1 MDGWSVLIA
10 AHAAGATLAVLLG
23 GYNLWLSRKG
33 DLLHRRVGRLWF
45 VVMYW
50 VAFSSF
56 GIQRLHPGHFS
67 WIHGLSA
74 WTIVSLTVALW
85 AAKTHRIDLHKGFV
99 AGSYFGLLGAGIAAV
114 AFPTRLVPRTAMH
127 APLSLLAALAALTA
141 LAYLLV
147 LIMSRTA
154 QHAGVSSGS
163 AHAQP
168 LMGQQTSV
176 VWASRS
182 SGSPVGR

>member
-1 MDGWSVLIA
+1 MTGWTVLIA

-23 GYNLWLSRKG
+23 GWNLWLSRKG
-33 DLLHRRVGRLWF
+33 DLLHRRVGRIWF

-56 GIQRLHPGHFS
+56 GIKRLHPGHFS

-74 WTIVSLTVALW
+74 WTVISLTIALW
-85 AAKTHRIDLHKGFV
+85 AAMTHRVDLHKGFV

-114 AFPTRLVPRTAMH
+114 AFPTRLVPQTAMH
-127 APLSLLAALAALTA
+127 APLTLLAALAGLTA
-141 LAYLLV
+141 LAYLVVRL
-147 LIMSRTA
+147 A
-154 QHAGVSSGS
+154 AHSS
-163 AHAQP
+163 
-168 LMGQQTSV
+168 MGQQTSV

>member
-1 MDGWSVLIA
+1 MEGWTVLIA

-23 GYNLWLSRKG
+23 GYNLWLTRKG
-33 DLLHRRVGRLWF
+33 DLLHRRVGRIWF
-45 VVMYW
+45 VTMYW

-56 GIQRLHPGHFS
+56 GIKRLTPGHFS

-85 AAKTHRIDLHKGFV
+85 AAVTHRVELHKGFV
-99 AGSYFGLLGAGIAAV
+99 AGSYFGLLGAGVAAV
-114 AFPTRLVPRTAMH
+114 AFPTRLVPQTAMH
-127 APLSLLAALAALTA
+127 APLALLAALAALTG
-141 LAYLLV
+141 LAYV
-147 LIMSRTA
+147 VVRI
-154 QHAGVSSGS
+154 AGHSS
-163 AHAQP
+163 
-168 LMGQQTSV
+168 MGQQTSV